1 VAYRFAQCRIWGL
14 MLGLGSGAGHSCVF
28 AAQRMAGKG
37 CMAAEPNARE
47 EIRTKLKSGNDAVSP
62 EYGCATRRYSRPLK
76 SAAAQRQAVGPT
88 LQKRGL
94 ER

>member
-1 VAYRFAQCRIWGL
+1 
-14 MLGLGSGAGHSCVF
+14 
-28 AAQRMAGKG
+28 MAGKG
-37 CMAAEPNARE
+37 CMVAEPNAQE
-47 EIRTKLKSGNDAVSP
+47 EIRTKLKSGNDAVRP

-76 SAAAQRQAVGPT
+76 SAAAQRQDVGPT